1 MIHNILIYLRCVFK
15 TKLNI
20 YDEGFVLQKGFIADV
35 RLGSQYASI
44 SIHLIFSDGGNR
56 SGTFIACMNA
66 LDQVKIEQATDIFQ
80 IVRRLKLVRPQ
91 FVETLVRLSI

>member
-1 MIHNILIYLRCVFK
+1 MLIYTQVKHLRGIF
-15 TKLNI
+15 
-20 YDEGFVLQKGFIADV
+20 FSLQKSFIVDV
-35 RLGSQYASI
+35 RLGSKYASI
-44 SIHLIFSDGGNR
+44 SIYLIFSDGGNR

-91 FVETLVRLSI
+91 FVETLVRLCI

>member
-1 MIHNILIYLRCVFK
+1 MIHNMLIYLRCVFK

-91 FVETLVRLSI
+91 FVETLVRLCI

>member
-35 RLGSQYASI
+35 RLGSKYASI

-91 FVETLVRLSI
+91 FVETLVRLGI

>member
-1 MIHNILIYLRCVFK
+1 MQSILIYRRGVFR
-15 TKLNI
+15 TQPI
-20 YDEGFVLQKGFIADV
+20 TYDEAFFALQKSFIVDV
-35 RLGSQYASI
+35 RLGSKYASI

-91 FVETLVRLSI
+91 FVETLVRL